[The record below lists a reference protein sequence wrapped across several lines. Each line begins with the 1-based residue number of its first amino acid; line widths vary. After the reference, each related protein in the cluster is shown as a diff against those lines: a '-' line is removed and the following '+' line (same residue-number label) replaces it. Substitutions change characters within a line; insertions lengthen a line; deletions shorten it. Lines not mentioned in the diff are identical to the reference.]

1 MSDNSKIE
9 WTDATWNPVTGCSVV
24 SPGCTNCYAM
34 GLAGTRLRN
43 HPSRAGLTIATK
55 AGPVWNGQVRLNE
68 DWLTQPLKWRRPRM
82 IFVCAHG
89 DLFHEAVPN
98 EWIDRVF
105 AVMAL
110 SPQHTYQLLTK
121 RADRMRAYCTD
132 AGVTHRVAQAM
143 DKILVD
149 RDDDGY
155 EKWAPVPDFPK
166 YEVSTR
172 GRVRRDDIV
181 LKQQI
186 NPEYGRPSVTLWRDA
201 IPTTVFVHILVLRAW
216 RGPMPDGCE
225 TRHRNG
231 ERTDNRLI
239 NLEWASGSINQQD
252 KVRHGS
258 NGGPAKLTR
267 EQAAEIRS
275 AVAAGE
281 TQQSIADRYGV
292 SRSLVSLVKDRKVWP
307 DAIDW
312 PLRNVW
318 KGVSAEDQTRADA
331 RVPDLLA
338 TPAAV
343 RFVSAEPLLGPI
355 DFTQWM
361 KGLAHGDSKERRGNR
376 VPACAGG
383 GADDRPGGADMASFG
398 ATSGSLD
405 GENQSDSLRGTAA
418 SGTRH
423 GEISDRQSD
432 DRRQTDDGLRAQ
444 AGLAPFQRADPERV
458 DRQSQGWPEKG
469 QSPVESRIGD
479 AFRTDDPCDQG
490 LGLSTGAQLSWVIV
504 GGESGPSA
512 RPMHPAWAR
521 AIRDQCAAA
530 GVAFFFKQMTKKGP
544 IPDDLLVREFPHA
557 R

>member
-68 DWLTQPLKWRRPRM
+68 DWLTQPLKWQRPRM

-89 DLFHEAVPN
+89 DLFHEAVPD

-355 DFTQWM
+355 DFREI
-361 KGLAHGDSKERRGNR
+361 GGRDGDGFN
-376 VPACAGG
+376 AFDD
-383 GADDRPGGADMASFG
+383 GADDGVRAEPV
-398 ATSGSLD
+398 LD
-405 GENQSDSLRGTAA
+405 W
-418 SGTRH
+418 
-423 GEISDRQSD
+423 I
-432 DRRQTDDGLRAQ
+432 
-444 AGLAPFQRADPERV
+444 
-458 DRQSQGWPEKG
+458 
-469 QSPVESRIGD
+469 
-479 AFRTDDPCDQG
+479 
-490 LGLSTGAQLSWVIV
+490 IV